1 MEQHE
6 LLPGQ
11 RPLKKAVR
19 LAGISHRVS
28 YPGDTTSPLGNFQDP
43 CQHGALVMNHAD
55 LHATLQLWT
64 RLAGIDP
71 NLLADLR
78 CQGIPVVIQLTV
90 LIDSQAA
97 PIGVDE
103 HLPCLQR
110 KGGRQQDDTAALT
123 GMGHQQLSQQ
133 RHHVVV
139 VGMHLIHQQHFAA
152 QAYKA
157 QRLVTSRQNSQ

>member
-1 MEQHE
+1 MEQHK
-6 LLPGQ
+6 LLPG
-11 RPLKKAVR
+11 RRTLKESVR
-19 LAGISHRVS
+19 LASISHRVS
-28 YPGDTTSPLGNFQDP
+28 YPGDTSTLLGNFRDP
-43 CQHGALVMNHAD
+43 CQYGFLVMNHAD

-64 RLAGIDP
+64 RLARMGP

-78 CQGIPVVIQLTV
+78 CQGIPVVIQFTA

-103 HLPCLQR
+103 PLPCLQR
-110 KGGRQQDDTAALT
+110 KGGRQQDDTAALA
-123 GMGHQQLSQQ
+123 GMCHQQLLQQ

-139 VGMHLIHQQHFAA
+139 VGMHLIHQKHFAA

-157 QRLVTSRQNSQ
+157 Q